1 MDEVVWVH
9 AKEKLRPHPEF
20 SADEQKRIFENLR
33 LRTGLS
39 FLSPAAT
46 ERRTGNYG
54 NFMFI
59 YFLKSYARA
68 FPLRIQAAITSACH
82 EGSVAPQFRF
92 IYVGL
97 L

>member
-46 ERRTGNYG
+46 ERRNGNYG
-54 NFMFI
+54 NCIFI
-59 YFLKSYARA
+59 HCLKIVCKS
-68 FPLRIQAAITSACH
+68 LAIKDSSCH
-82 EGSVAPQFRF
+82 NH
-92 IYVGL
+92 IN
-97 L
+97 

>member
-20 SADEQKRIFENLR
+20 SEHEQKRIFENLR

-46 ERRTGNYG
+46 ERRNGKYC
-54 NFMFI
+54 NFIFI
-59 YFLKSYARA
+59 HCLKIICESL
-68 FPLRIQAAITSACH
+68 PLRIQAAITT
-82 EGSVAPQFRF
+82 
-92 IYVGL
+92 
-97 L
+97 